1 MFSSKQKVDK
11 HVASGLSRIQDP
23 KQRYMKGYSYAK
35 LYFEI
40 KEYDHAKRYLTGYM
54 SINDNMPAAHKLLG
68 QIYDATNEWEKAL
81 ACYKRSLEL
90 DEKQKELLLK
100 ICELCCKFSCNPE
113 QARYWADKAENLYPG
128 HATIF
133 KLREALYREEAEEG
147 PDQKELENLITTEL
161 TKRPKDVSLRIR
173 LLKLYMDIGR
183 VNEAYSHAVDV
194 EKKMA
199 FKNNLSWY
207 EMLVE
212 LFEVYK
218 TQSGQHINGMFH
230 MQQLSALNS
239 LTALTL
245 ELKGVTESI
254 QALKSFDQCLLSST
268 KQKCNDPHWR
278 PFLIEMEAQLFFYA
292 GTVILKRAQKNDIN
306 WKDAVAMA
314 SVCYL
319 VTGAIGPLNY
329 QDAWYVNASGE
340 DKKLYK
346 SWYDGACDRL
356 CQAGYMVQSMCK
368 GDSKKWLQTV
378 KQNINSKQAQQKLY
392 TSVFS
397 KAELPSLENSFLM
410 QSSRL
415 SNFSADLPNS
425 KKLATYKQVAH
436 KLRPDNLHY
445 LVWFGLQSH
454 QPKDAFQS
462 NYHLKVF
469 EGILEYAADDIHSGA
484 PETLSQLDTEG
495 FLYATIHCTSVQIE
509 ERKAIAQPPAEQP
522 YLLPACINDPLCSAK
537 QSDWWTTAHK
547 LSTDNARDG
556 YFKLRQ
562 TLQRGLETIR
572 LIGNHG
578 MDVQLVVHLAKT
590 FANCVP
596 ENSINLSRE
605 ELGQRDMAVLYWK
618 NAIETLKKHAKNQQP
633 RIAKDPIFPM
643 TKSAKLPVDKLLN
656 EGKFFLAKIA
666 MSTGRN
672 EEAAKAFAE
681 IPTPYAS
688 HNQAKVYMK
697 MAEDVESCPQED
709 FTDDLKTEWIALL
722 TKAKEALYVTLDR
735 TRGDKNHKLNQIL
748 VEDLNEVESKLEDI
762 EAEKTGKNS
771 TWIGDETPQIDS
783 PASHSTPT
791 DSRIRTSLSRSLHN
805 NSQHIRPSPERLDA
819 QMRSIS
825 TNQDAM
831 IKAVLDCNKQLM
843 ESQQEVVRELKESRE
858 IIGTLKAELE
868 TYRRED
874 SMRNSLLG
882 GTPVSNYRGRPM
894 VYTPQG
900 PSPQLYQHSPMPQP
914 GPGMHPTPPH
924 GPPLPHGPHPPQP
937 GAHPPPPGAHPPPYG
952 PQPLPHGAHP
962 TPPGPPPPHLP
973 MHHGP
978 NYVPPYPLGPNP
990 PHPQHI
996 GQPPQFQMLQ
1006 GFEAGATP
1014 FGGQQNFLQ
1023 TPTTSKEKQVDNK
1036 EEKHYDEDEDY
1047 DYEDYD
1053 EHEYVGEDYS
1063 GDHQEGS
1070 FHIPDSQLVQN
1081 WPYGNNVNIEGKS
1094 TVTYTPPTGP
1104 GQIQG
1109 LGHGVPAQGH
1119 PGQFQALGFHPG
1131 SRPVAQAPMPAP
1143 GFFSTPPKQAVSGS
1157 SSQSSIPVSIN
1168 TLAVTGS
1175 PLTMAAT
1182 AVSSTMPPNIVTSN
1196 TSGLPSQFPV
1206 GAEVGTPFTLAMP
1219 QNTPTIP
1226 PASVPIATNVPAAA
1240 SVPLATSVSVAQ
1252 SVTGAPIKVT
1262 SPATSLYPVITP
1274 VTPPTTGITPKS
1286 PKDLKAG
1293 GKMGRD
1299 RRISERS
1306 SDGEYYHENDSYNE
1320 PDFTPIVPLP
1330 EKVEVVTGEE
1340 DDEPIFQ
1347 ERAKLYRFDSETK
1360 QWKERGTG
1368 EMKILKRIDGT
1379 SVRILM
1385 RREQVLKI
1393 CANHKITQ
1401 EMALSAMPKNDKS
1414 WIWHAVDFSEGE
1426 SVLEQFCIRF
1436 KTPELAN
1443 EFKAAFEKGK
1453 KIMAAMPKSP
1463 VKPKEQPLKVVDTV
1477 DMSKFK
1483 PSKDSWDCE
1492 TCYINNPGDR
1502 TQCPACNTVK
1512 PGCEPPAQAKPE
1524 GFTFGSGGSGFS
1536 FGSGAASTGGAAA
1549 PSGGFKFG
1557 SSATPV
1563 AAVAVT
1569 SSSTGGFKFGGSST
1583 PSSATS
1589 ASSTTT
1595 ASTSATTSGGFKLG
1609 GTSTPSSATSAPS
1622 TTTSTSAVPSG
1633 GFKFGG
1639 ATPTTTATSVPATTP
1654 KSVGFTFGTTSATNT
1669 TTTSNKG
1676 AGILKSLLESGDEG
1690 DQKVPDESAKSTLG
1704 GFTFSEKPKVAD
1716 EKKPEPVAKPVEV
1729 KKTEEAP
1736 AAKPFSSF
1744 SFGST
1749 KSTDEKS
1756 KPLSTFSFKAPEP
1769 AKKPDAPSSGVL
1781 FGSSGDASSFSSL
1794 ASETAKTDG
1803 FKKTEGF
1810 KGFGGEGTQIFGSPS
1825 RTRKESEGSE
1835 GGDDYEP
1842 NADFKPI
1849 VPLPALVEVK
1859 TGEEEEEV
1867 LFSERA
1873 KLFRYDTE
1881 KKEWKER
1888 GLGNMKILKHKDTK
1902 KPRILMRREQVLKI
1916 CANHAISTEMK
1927 MEPQNQSD
1935 KAWCWHANDFADG
1948 EYVAEFLAIKFKT
1961 PELAKNF
1968 KDVFDECQKRLGEIS
1983 QDSSKADGSE
1993 KAGNADDLGD
2003 RFKPKQGDWECPGCY
2018 VNHEANADSCNCCG
2032 SNKPSEKQASKAEPK
2047 TTNGDLAAM
2056 FKPEEGSW
2064 ECTGCYVR
2072 NGPKLVTC
2080 PACGGTKPGETVQ
2093 KSEPKSLFGSGPT
2106 GVIGESGG
2114 FRFGSGASPS
2124 TAAFSFGTQKPTG
2137 DSVDGAKPSGGF
2149 SFGKKSEQFSFG
2161 SASSS
2166 SAQKTEAESST
2177 SEPPSSTKATFSFG
2191 KQSEPDSTTGFSFG
2205 AKEGSTGF
2213 SFSMTPTASSSMKP
2227 LDLSKTT
2234 AKSPGGDEGYYVNDD
2249 HDVHF
2254 EPIVPLPD
2262 KVEVKTGEEDEDILF
2277 VQRAK
2282 LFRYVDTQWK
2292 ERGLGD
2298 IKILRQKSTNKT
2310 RLLMRREQILKI
2322 CCNHAI
2328 TEAIELKPMSKADGK
2343 AWVWFAMDCSEEE
2356 PQQENFAIKFKT
2368 TEIAQQFKDIFDK
2381 AKSNSSDL
2389 KPVENVS
2396 KGSVTPK
2403 KDSSAKKEEF
2413 VFKSDVSTT
2422 PADAKPSG
2430 FKFTPSPSAQKFT
2443 SPKVGDA
2450 FSFVSTPPSSKT
2462 ASEQS
2467 PLARREEIKVEA
2479 PSFTETQ
2486 DLVDDDIEIVY
2497 EWKPTPEQMKL
2508 AEKYM
2513 LNPGFYRS
2521 LEAPPCPGCRGCDE
2535 EDLKERAETTSAAQ
2549 SLLGQLLSSTTAEVQ
2564 EQTLTQQVSSTT
2576 GNLGNLAYSKELNKL
2591 ATKDVPVEEEIVSSS
2606 TGVLGDRGNLSYSK
2620 ELNKGAS
2627 ATVSEEIITS
2637 TTAGV
2642 TGDKG
2647 NPEYAKQLDKGAAD
2661 STSGNSLFAN
2671 TSVTGFSFASVA
2683 ADSSGSGFNKNKD
2696 SNKPF
2701 SWSGAG
2707 KSVFG
2712 ESKEHVEGDD
2722 NEVVPSDD
2730 IHFEPIVSL
2739 PEVETKTGEEDEEA
2753 IYTQRSKIFRFHKDL
2768 NQWKERGIG
2777 TLKILKHKE
2786 NGKMRVLLRREQV
2799 LKIACNFPITS
2810 DIKLQ
2815 PLQTSETSW
2824 CFVCSDFTDNEAK
2837 IEQFALKF
2845 KTPEV
2850 AGVFKEKF
2858 EECQSLLDASGSG
2871 DAGLNLVTSSQPES
2885 ETPANKDEKNNDDQ
2899 NNDENKD
2906 DEAAGGYNDEYD
2918 DDDDYEDEDEQNIL
2932 FQKRVTLSVIM
2943 GNNQAQTV
2951 GLGELLVLYD
2961 DEFFGSRVTMQG
2973 DDGNVICNH
2982 LVATETR
2989 IQRNRK
2995 KKFCEWEAIDFA
3007 TNQPIRRT
3015 FRAQFSSEN
3024 AAEEFEKM
3032 IIEGKEFAT
3041 QSGIYERDIG
3051 CAMPREIDIPEVA
3064 GRIYEQGDEDNG
3076 KSLHEVVESVITT
3089 GSATV
3094 TGSRGN
3100 PYYAAQLASPNNASN
3115 VSTPGSQYG
3124 TPTARSEHG
3133 VSVSDADS
3141 TFTDSRET

>member
-1 MFSSKQKVDK
+1 MSMASIIDKQDEDGVYPDVLTCSICLELLTDPKVTPCMHTVCRGCLDKWIDQKGQEKCPCPVCTIEFEPPKDGAKGLKGNYILNNMLDALQKRLRRKCDGDVQYCNICLNDDEKVKATSKCIDCDQYICKACTRAHSNIKALKDHKVIQITGDERKDTKALLQVIPKRMKFCASHADEQLKFYCIRCKEVLCRDCCITTHSGHNCENLIEHVKEDMKNIATLIQTSVQREEEVDIAVRDVNDYKESLQKDALDVETKITKNGQLQIALINEYYNEELGKLERLKSEEFKKADAHINYLQMQNGITKSTRQLLDTQQQYGHPAEIINMRQEIAKKTEEWSKPQMLNFDSKIGITFTDGISTNSYSSLTLGKVVSKRNNAKPEDLFSFGSDATLKSD
-11 HVASGLSRIQDP
+11 ASTPGGFNFGGSATSGGFKFDGLSTPSSATSAPSTTTASTRATTPGGFKFNGATQATSAASVATKTPQLAILKSLLESSNDGDQNVSDEKP
-23 KQRYMKGYSYAK
+23 KSPLGGFTFFQECAK
-35 LYFEI
+35 LYRFDSDTMQWKERGTGVI
-40 KEYDHAKRYLTGYM
+40 KILKSIDGTTVRILMRREHILAGLICANHKITQEMTLTAM
-54 SINDNMPAAHKLLG
+54 PKNDKSW
-68 QIYDATNEWEKAL
+68 IW
-81 ACYKRSLEL
+81 
-90 DEKQKELLLK
+90 
-100 ICELCCKFSCNPE
+100 
-113 QARYWADKAENLYPG
+113 
-128 HATIF
+128 
-133 KLREALYREEAEEG
+133 
-147 PDQKELENLITTEL
+147 
-161 TKRPKDVSLRIR
+161 
-173 LLKLYMDIGR
+173 
-183 VNEAYSHAVDV
+183 HAVDFYKGKSV
-194 EKKMA
+194 LEQFCISFKTPESANKFKFAFESGKRIMAEMPKLPEKPKQQPLKVADTVDMSK
-199 FKNNLSWY
+199 FKPSKDSWDCETCYINNPGD
-207 EMLVE
+207 
-212 LFEVYK
+212 K
-218 TQSGQHINGMFH
+218 TQCP
-230 MQQLSALNS
+230 A
-239 LTALTL
+239 
-245 ELKGVTESI
+245 
-254 QALKSFDQCLLSST
+254 
-268 KQKCNDPHWR
+268 
-278 PFLIEMEAQLFFYA
+278 
-292 GTVILKRAQKNDIN
+292 
-306 WKDAVAMA
+306 
-314 SVCYL
+314 CY
-319 VTGAIGPLNY
+319 
-329 QDAWYVNASGE
+329 
-340 DKKLYK
+340 
-346 SWYDGACDRL
+346 
-356 CQAGYMVQSMCK
+356 
-368 GDSKKWLQTV
+368 TV
-378 KQNINSKQAQQKLY
+378 KPGCEPPAQAKPEGLTFGSGGSCCAAASAGGMKFASFAAPSAT
-392 TSVFS
+392 TS
-397 KAELPSLENSFLM
+397 
-410 QSSRL
+410 
-415 SNFSADLPNS
+415 
-425 KKLATYKQVAH
+425 
-436 KLRPDNLHY
+436 
-445 LVWFGLQSH
+445 G
-454 QPKDAFQS
+454 
-462 NYHLKVF
+462 
-469 EGILEYAADDIHSGA
+469 GIRFDGS
-484 PETLSQLDTEG
+484 
-495 FLYATIHCTSVQIE
+495 SVQ
-509 ERKAIAQPPAEQP
+509 
-522 YLLPACINDPLCSAK
+522 
-537 QSDWWTTAHK
+537 
-547 LSTDNARDG
+547 
-556 YFKLRQ
+556 
-562 TLQRGLETIR
+562 
-572 LIGNHG
+572 
-578 MDVQLVVHLAKT
+578 
-590 FANCVP
+590 
-596 ENSINLSRE
+596 
-605 ELGQRDMAVLYWK
+605 
-618 NAIETLKKHAKNQQP
+618 
-633 RIAKDPIFPM
+633 
-643 TKSAKLPVDKLLN
+643 
-656 EGKFFLAKIA
+656 
-666 MSTGRN
+666 
-672 EEAAKAFAE
+672 
-681 IPTPYAS
+681 
-688 HNQAKVYMK
+688 
-697 MAEDVESCPQED
+697 
-709 FTDDLKTEWIALL
+709 
-722 TKAKEALYVTLDR
+722 
-735 TRGDKNHKLNQIL
+735 
-748 VEDLNEVESKLEDI
+748 
-762 EAEKTGKNS
+762 
-771 TWIGDETPQIDS
+771 
-783 PASHSTPT
+783 
-791 DSRIRTSLSRSLHN
+791 
-805 NSQHIRPSPERLDA
+805 
-819 QMRSIS
+819 SIS
-825 TNQDAM
+825 TSTPSSATSAP
-831 IKAVLDCNKQLM
+831 IAIAT
-843 ESQQEVVRELKESRE
+843 STSTSTSGGLKCGSS
-858 IIGTLKAELE
+858 TVTAA
-868 TYRRED
+868 
-874 SMRNSLLG
+874 
-882 GTPVSNYRGRPM
+882 
-894 VYTPQG
+894 
-900 PSPQLYQHSPMPQP
+900 PS
-914 GPGMHPTPPH
+914 
-924 GPPLPHGPHPPQP
+924 
-937 GAHPPPPGAHPPPYG
+937 
-952 PQPLPHGAHP
+952 
-962 TPPGPPPPHLP
+962 
-973 MHHGP
+973 
-978 NYVPPYPLGPNP
+978 
-990 PHPQHI
+990 
-996 GQPPQFQMLQ
+996 
-1006 GFEAGATP
+1006 
-1014 FGGQQNFLQ
+1014 
-1023 TPTTSKEKQVDNK
+1023 TPTTSSTSTSKLGDAFNFVSTLSSSKAAIEKSPISR
-1036 EEKHYDEDEDY
+1036 
-1047 DYEDYD
+1047 
-1053 EHEYVGEDYS
+1053 GEDIKVESSSLTETQGGFEIATQIRGLFGNPQTTTTGTSLLEKTTQTGGFFGNTRATTTRTSLIRNTTACTGGLFANTQTTTTVTSLFGNTTQTATGGLFGSSAATGFGAAAHADTTVKFNPVQGIDIMWKDGVSTQTTTRYQCITAMEEYDS
-1063 GDHQEGS
+1063 KSMEELRVDDYLANWKGAQAQSHVSTPVTCCAFGAKTPGGFGTTTQTGGLLGNPQTTNTGTSLLGNATQTGGLFGNTQPKTTGTSLFGNTTQTGGLFGNTRTTTTGRSLFGNTAKTDGLFGNTQTKTTGTSLLGKTTKTATVGLFGGTAATRFGTATPTGTTVTFNPVQESDTMMKGGVS
-1070 FHIPDSQLVQN
+1070 TQI
-1081 WPYGNNVNIEGKS
+1081 KS
-1094 TVTYTPPTGP
+1094 TSS

-1119 PGQFQALGFHPG
+1119 RGQFQVLGFHPG

-1143 GFFSTPPKQAVSGS
+1143 GYFSTPPKQAISGS
-1157 SSQSSIPVSIN
+1157 SSQGSIPVSIN

-1182 AVSSTMPPNIVTSN
+1182 TVSSTMPPNMVTSN

-1240 SVPLATSVSVAQ
+1240 SVPLATSVSAAQ
-1252 SVTGAPIKVT
+1252 IVTGTPIKV
-1262 SPATSLYPVITP
+1262 SSEATSLYPVITP

-1463 VKPKEQPLKVVDTV
+1463 MKPKEQPLKVVDTV

-1512 PGCEPPAQAKPE
+1512 PGCEPPPQAKPE

-1549 PSGGFKFG
+1549 TSGGFKFG
-1557 SSATPV
+1557 SLATPV

-1583 PSSATS
+1583 PSSPTS

-1595 ASTSATTSGGFKLG
+1595 ALTSATTSSGFKLG
-1609 GTSTPSSATSAPS
+1609 GTSTPSSITSAPS
-1622 TTTSTSAVPSG
+1622 SATSTSAVTSG

-1669 TTTSNKG
+1669 MTTSNKG
-1676 AGILKSLLESGDEG
+1676 AGILKSLLESGDEC
-1690 DQKVPDESAKSTLG
+1690 DQKVPDETAKSTLG

-1736 AAKPFSSF
+1736 AAKPFSYF

-1749 KSTDEKS
+1749 KSTEEKS
-1756 KPLSTFSFKAPEP
+1756 KPLAAFSFKAPEP
-1769 AKKPDAPSSGVL
+1769 TKKPDGPSSGVL

-1873 KLFRYDTE
+1873 KLFRYETE

-1888 GLGNMKILKHKDTK
+1888 GLGNMKILKHKETK

-1993 KAGNADDLGD
+1993 KAGNVDDLGD

-2018 VNHEANADSCNCCG
+2018 VNHEANVDYCNCCG
-2032 SNKPSEKQASKAEPK
+2032 SNKPSDKQASNAEPK

-2064 ECTGCYVR
+2064 ECTDCYVR

-2080 PACGGTKPGETVQ
+2080 PACGATKLGETVQ

-2124 TAAFSFGTQKPTG
+2124 TAAFSFGTQKPTSDTVDG
-2137 DSVDGAKPSGGF
+2137 AKPSSGFSFGKKSEQFSFGSASSPSAQKNEAGSSTSGPPSSTKATFSSGFSFSTPTTSSSTKPLGSGGFRFGSGASPSTAAFSFGTQKPTSDTVDGAKPSGGFSFGKKSERFSFGSASSSSAQKTEAGSSTSGPPSSTKATFSSGFSFSTPTTSSSTKPLGSGGFRFGSGASPSTAAFSFGTQKPTSDTVDGAKPSSGF

-2177 SEPPSSTKATFSFG
+2177 SGPHSSSNGPSSSTKATFSFG
-2191 KQSEPDSTTGFSFG
+2191 KQSEPDYSTTGFSFG

-2213 SFSMTPTASSSMKP
+2213 SFSMTPAASSSTKP
-2227 LDLSKTT
+2227 LDLSKTPTGT

-2277 VQRAK
+2277 VHRAK

-2328 TEAIELKPMSKADGK
+2328 TEVMELKPMSKADGK

-2356 PQQENFAIKFKT
+2356 PKQENFAIKFKT

-2389 KPVENVS
+2389 KPVENIS
-2396 KGSVTPK
+2396 EGSVTPK

-2413 VFKSDVSTT
+2413 VLKSDVSTT
-2422 PADAKPSG
+2422 PADAKPSE
-2430 FKFTPSPSAQKFT
+2430 FKFTPSPPAQKFT
-2443 SPKVGDA
+2443 SPQVCDA
-2450 FSFVSTPPSSKT
+2450 LSFVSTPPSSKT
-2462 ASEQS
+2462 TNEQS
-2467 PLARREEIKVEA
+2467 PLVRKDDIKVEA
-2479 PSFTETQ
+2479 PSFTETE
-2486 DLVDDDIEIVY
+2486 DSNDDIEIVY
-2497 EWKPTPEQMKL
+2497 EWKPTPEQKKL

-2535 EDLKERAETTSAAQ
+2535 EDLIERAETTSAAQ
-2549 SLLGQLLSSTTAEVQ
+2549 SLLGQLLSSTTPEVQ
-2564 EQTLTQQVSSTT
+2564 EQTLTQQISSTT
-2576 GNLGNLAYSKELNKL
+2576 GNHGNLKL
-2591 ATKDVPVEEEIVSSS
+2591 AAKQVPVEEEIVSSS
-2606 TGVLGDRGNLSYSK
+2606 TGVQGDCGNLSYSK

-2637 TTAGV
+2637 TTADV
-2642 TGDKG
+2642 TVDKG
-2647 NPEYAKQLDKGAAD
+2647 NPEYEKQLDKGSNLVISPGPDAKSPATKD
-2661 STSGNSLFAN
+2661 E
-2671 TSVTGFSFASVA
+2671 
-2683 ADSSGSGFNKNKD
+2683 KNK
-2696 SNKPF
+2696 
-2701 SWSGAG
+2701 
-2707 KSVFG
+2707 
-2712 ESKEHVEGDD
+2712 GDHNNIND
-2722 NEVVPSDD
+2722 E
-2730 IHFEPIVSL
+2730 
-2739 PEVETKTGEEDEEA
+2739 KKEDEEA
-2753 IYTQRSKIFRFHKDL
+2753 
-2768 NQWKERGIG
+2768 
-2777 TLKILKHKE
+2777 
-2786 NGKMRVLLRREQV
+2786 
-2799 LKIACNFPITS
+2799 
-2810 DIKLQ
+2810 
-2815 PLQTSETSW
+2815 
-2824 CFVCSDFTDNEAK
+2824 
-2837 IEQFALKF
+2837 
-2845 KTPEV
+2845 
-2850 AGVFKEKF
+2850 
-2858 EECQSLLDASGSG
+2858 
-2871 DAGLNLVTSSQPES
+2871 
-2885 ETPANKDEKNNDDQ
+2885 
-2899 NNDENKD
+2899 
-2906 DEAAGGYNDEYD
+2906 GGYDDEYD
-2918 DDDDYEDEDEQNIL
+2918 DENNEDEDDEIIL
-2932 FQKRVTLSVIM
+2932 FQKRVTLSVII
-2943 GNNQAQTV
+2943 GNNQPKTV

-2995 KKFCEWEAIDFA
+2995 KKFCEWEAIDYA

-3051 CAMPREIDIPEVA
+3051 CAMPREIDIPEVT
-3064 GRIYEQGDEDNG
+3064 GG
-3076 KSLHEVVESVITT
+3076 SVES
-3089 GSATV
+3089 
-3094 TGSRGN
+3094 
-3100 PYYAAQLASPNNASN
+3100 
-3115 VSTPGSQYG
+3115 
-3124 TPTARSEHG
+3124 
-3133 VSVSDADS
+3133 
-3141 TFTDSRET
+3141 